1 MSLFMFIQRYTVED
15 RAEMSRYILS
25 AKESCRFHDQARF
38 SALSLKPKIEA
49 LWSKVSVG
57 HLARVLCYFPQFYS
71 IFLTAKDTD

>member
-1 MSLFMFIQRYTVED
+1 MN
-15 RAEMSRYILS
+15 RYILS
-25 AKESCRFHDQARF
+25 AKESCRYHDPARF

-57 HLARVLCYFPQFYS
+57 HLAMYNVLCYFPQFYS